1 MVWVLEGYYKPLFAL
16 DRSMIISKKR
26 LLFPLKSVW
35 IGLKNRIL
43 AQNREI
49 NSVEIHFFRFFLNKK
64 ERLFFDAIE
73 D

>member
-1 MVWVLEGYYKPLFAL
+1 EGYYKPLFAL
-16 DRSMIISKKR
+16 DLSMIISKKG
-26 LLFPLKSVW
+26 LLYLLKSVC

-49 NSVEIHFFRFFLNKK
+49 KSVEIHFSRFFLNKK

-73 D
+73 DYIL

>member
-1 MVWVLEGYYKPLFAL
+1 
-16 DRSMIISKKR
+16 MITSKKGVPY
-26 LLFPLKSVW
+26 LQKSVY

-49 NSVEIHFFRFFLNKK
+49 NIVEIHFFRFFLNKK
-64 ERLFFDAIE
+64 EKLFFDGIE